1 MQVTPKKMQVIAQ
14 KGKKIFDFK
23 KRANKVLDKKKM
35 HVIVTAMEAIYK
47 KASHRQK
54 DCHPIYIE
62 HFSLFL

>member
-1 MQVTPKKMQVIAQ
+1 MQVIAQ

-35 HVIVTAMEAIYK
+35 HVIVTAMEAIHK

-62 HFSLFL
+62 HFSLFLWRKQ